1 MFSFNNNHI
10 FTGYLKQLLSSTY
23 IPNCKVYKKEYAEY
37 CAKNG
42 KEDPRILESFDTQG
56 VYRGASRITYLKNKE
71 LLTYF
76 WGDPKNPDSNK
87 PYWKRGTKLQY
98 IENSFI
104 PGLTRA
110 LKSAGDTYDTKTHE
124 YLGEFLRFVRD
135 YYDVN
140 LMSMYNCF
148 SNRIINNIFLKID
161 PQTELLAG
169 NSPCPKIEFSSYDPR
184 YCIYAV
190 PVKLF
195 ENYTIAIDCAQSIEL
210 FCGFYGTVLDL
221 SDKKG
226 DNRSLELIK
235 ATYRKY
241 NHTRFRQPFLYDAL
255 DAKYWT
261 AGDAV
266 ATVHRKNQ
274 TAEKKFLK
282 SSEVTRWDIANREH
296 DLKLFIK
303 VPSTC
308 SSSITILE
316 GDYRGYNDSLY
327 VPAPVRV
334 GNKAGVTWNFIQN
347 KWINN
352 FQSKDTTYSFSVFV
366 PAKTENE
373 EDTFVPASGI
383 YTNEDIPDINNRPFK
398 PIGKLQLLAL
408 NTGESYPFADR
419 LVEYLTGSAIT
430 SEDEIKDNIKR
441 VQKVMNQ
448 NGHFF
453 ELNGIWE
460 PKMQKI
466 LYDAAIISGPIIS
479 QKTQVDAVVDGKPT
493 KLEKTIL
500 VDKRQG
506 KHPRLGHN
514 RKSDVYDILGY
525 ADRDL
530 ECWYAS
536 WKLAPSKYPPYTQSS
551 TIIDTIKDVDIYD
564 GLYNI

>member
-10 FTGYLKQLLSSTY
+10 FTGYLKQLLGSTY
-23 IPNCKVYKKEYAEY
+23 IPNCKIYKKEYAKY
-37 CAKNG
+37 CEKNG
-42 KEDPRILESFDTQG
+42 KEDPRILESFDSQG
-56 VYRGASRITYLKNKE
+56 TYRGASNITYLKNKE

-76 WGDPKNPDSNK
+76 WKDPKDPSNNNPF
-87 PYWKRGTKLQY
+87 WKRGTNLQY
-98 IENSFI
+98 IDNSFI
-104 PGLTRA
+104 PGLTKV
-110 LKSAGDTYDTKTHE
+110 LKSTGDTYDTKTHE
-124 YLGEFLRFVRD
+124 YLGDYLRFIRD
-135 YYDVN
+135 YYDIN
-140 LMSMYNCF
+140 LMSLYNCF

-161 PQTELLAG
+161 PQIEVHSG
-169 NSPCPKIEFSSYDPR
+169 GRPCPKIEFSSYDPR
-184 YCIYAV
+184 YRIYAL

-195 ENYTIAIDCAQSIEL
+195 ENYTIAIDCSQSIEL

-241 NHTRFRQPFLYDAL
+241 SHTQFRQPFLYDAL
-255 DAKYWT
+255 DVKYWT
-261 AGDAV
+261 TSDAI
-266 ATVHRKNQ
+266 APVHRKNQ
-274 TAEKKFLK
+274 AAKKKFLK

-303 VPSTC
+303 IPSTC
-308 SSSITILE
+308 TSSITILE

-327 VPAPVRV
+327 VPAPIKI

-352 FQSKDTTYSFSVFV
+352 FQDKTAAYSFPVV
-366 PAKTENE
+366 IPAQAEGE
-373 EDTFVPASGI
+373 EATTTTVSG
-383 YTNEDIPDINNRPFK
+383 TCVNTAIPDLNDRPFK

-408 NTGESYPFADR
+408 NTGESYPFANR
-419 LVEYLTGSAIT
+419 LVEYLAGSAIT
-430 SEDEIKDNIKR
+430 SEDKITDNIKR

-453 ELNGIWE
+453 TLDGIWE

-466 LYDAAIISGPIIS
+466 LYDAAVISGPIVS
-479 QKTQVDAVVDGKPT
+479 QKVQVDTVVNGAPT
-493 KLEKTIL
+493 KTEKTIL

-506 KHPRLGHN
+506 KHPKLGHN

-536 WKLAPSKYPPYTQSS
+536 WELARSKYPPHPQIS
-551 TIIDTIKDVDIYD
+551 TIINTIKDVDIYD
-564 GLYNI
+564 GLYEI

>member
-23 IPNCKVYKKEYAEY
+23 IPNCKIYKKEYAEY

-42 KEDPRILESFDTQG
+42 KEDPRVLESFDTQG

-76 WGDPKNPDSNK
+76 WQDPKNPSDNK
-87 PYWKRGTKLQY
+87 PAWKRGTKLQY
-98 IENSFI
+98 IDNSFI
-104 PGLTRA
+104 PGLTRV
-110 LKSAGDTYDTKTHE
+110 LKSAGDTYDIKTHE

-148 SNRIINNIFLKID
+148 SNKIINNLFLRID
-161 PQTELLAG
+161 PQKEVQAG

-184 YCIYAV
+184 YRIYAI

-241 NHTRFRQPFLYDAL
+241 NYTRFRQPFLYDAL
-255 DAKYWT
+255 DIKNWT
-261 AGDAV
+261 TEDAV
-266 ATVHRKNQ
+266 TAVHRKNQ
-274 TAEKKFLK
+274 LTEKKFLK
-282 SSEVTRWDIANREH
+282 SSEVTRWDIANREQ

-308 SSSITILE
+308 TSSIVILE
-316 GDYRGYNDSLY
+316 GDYRGYNDYLY
-327 VPAPVRV
+327 VPAPIKV
-334 GNKAGVTWNFIQN
+334 GGKAGVTWNYIQN

-352 FQSKDTTYSFSVFV
+352 FQDSETTYSFPVV
-366 PAKTENE
+366 IPAQNEGE
-373 EDTFVPASGI
+373 EDRIVNDSGP
-383 YTNEDIPDINNRPFK
+383 YVNMNIPDINERPFK

-419 LVEYLTGSAIT
+419 LVEYLVGSAIT

-453 ELNGIWE
+453 TLDGIWE

-466 LYDAAIISGPIIS
+466 LYDAAVVSGPIVA
-479 QKTQVDAVVDGKPT
+479 QKIQVDRVVDGKPA
-493 KLEKTIL
+493 KVEKVIL

-506 KHPRLGHN
+506 KHPKLGHN

-530 ECWYAS
+530 ERWYAS
-536 WKLAPSKYPPYTQSS
+536 WKLAPTKHSPHSQVS
-551 TIIDTIKDVDIYD
+551 TIIDTIKDVDIYN
-564 GLYNI
+564 GLYDI